1 MRIVLK
7 QFSDIA
13 LLRQI
18 SKRRTIPN
26 KGVGPKAAVRRDEAG
41 FTLLE
46 MMIVLVI
53 IAVIAG
59 LVASNVMGRPDEAKA
74 TTTRSNLAT
83 IVSALKMYR
92 LDNGAYPSSEQ
103 GLKALIEKP
112 TTPPVPGSWA
122 QGGYLTAPP
131 LDAWQKPLEYHSD
144 GMSFTIRSLG
154 RDGKQGG
161 EGVDADI
168 DGKG

>member
-13 LLRQI
+13 LLRQN
-18 SKRRTIPN
+18 SKRRTIP
-26 KGVGPKAAVRRDEAG
+26 KHAPGAKDEQG

-59 LVASNVMGRPDEAKA
+59 LITVNVMGRPDEAKA
-74 TTTRSNLAT
+74 TTTRSNITSINA
-83 IVSALKMYR
+83 ALKMYR
-92 LDNGAYPSSEQ
+92 LDNGNYPTSEQ
-103 GLKALIEKP
+103 GLKALVEKP
-112 TTPPVPGSWA
+112 TTAPVPGSWA
-122 QGGYLTAPP
+122 QDGYLSAPP
-131 LDAWQKPLEYHSD
+131 LDAWQKPYEYQSD

-154 RDGKQGG
+154 RDGKPGG

>member
-13 LLRQI
+13 LLRQNR
-18 SKRRTIPN
+18 KRRTTPN
-26 KGVGPKAAVRRDEAG
+26 GEAG

-59 LVASNVMGRPDEAKA
+59 LITVNVMGRPDEAKA
-74 TTTRSNLAT
+74 TTTKSNVGSITA
-83 IVSALKMYR
+83 ALKMYR
-92 LDNGAYPSSEQ
+92 LDSGSYPTTEQ
-103 GLKALIEKP
+103 GLKALVERP

-122 QGGYLTAPP
+122 QGGYLSAAP
-131 LDAWQKPLEYHSD
+131 LDAWQKPYEYQSD

-168 DGKG
+168 DGRG

>member
-13 LLRQI
+13 LLRQN
-18 SKRRTIPN
+18 SKRRTTP
-26 KGVGPKAAVRRDEAG
+26 KGEEG

-59 LVASNVMGRPDEAKA
+59 LVTVNVMGRPDEAKA
-74 TTTRSNLAT
+74 TTTRSNISSIAG
-83 IVSALKMYR
+83 ALKMYR
-92 LDNGAYPSSEQ
+92 LDNGAYPTSEQ
-103 GLKALIEKP
+103 GLKALVERP

-122 QGGYLTAPP
+122 QGGYLSAPAV
-131 LDAWQKPLEYHSD
+131 DGWQKPYEYQSD
-144 GMSFTIRSLG
+144 GMTFTIRSLA
-154 RDGKQGG
+154 RL
-161 EGVDADI
+161 ASSLSSSR
-168 DGKG
+168 

>member
-13 LLRQI
+13 LLRQN

-26 KGVGPKAAVRRDEAG
+26 GEAG

-59 LVASNVMGRPDEAKA
+59 LVTVNVMGRPDEARA
-74 TTTRSNLAT
+74 TTTKSNITSINA
-83 IVSALKMYR
+83 ALKMYR
-92 LDNGAYPSSEQ
+92 LDNGAYPTTEQ
-103 GLKALIEKP
+103 GLKALVERP
-112 TTPPVPGSWA
+112 TAAPVPGSWA
-122 QGGYLTAPP
+122 QGGYLSAPP
-131 LDAWQKPLEYHSD
+131 LDAWQKPYEYQSD
-144 GMSFTIRSLG
+144 GMSFTIRSFG
-154 RDGKQGG
+154 RDGKPGG

>member
-1 MRIVLK
+1 MGPGMRIVLK

-13 LLRQI
+13 PLART
-18 SKRRTIPN
+18 SKRRTPRP
-26 KGVGPKAAVRRDEAG
+26 GEEG

-59 LVASNVMGRPDEAKA
+59 LVTVNVMGRPDEAKA
-74 TTTRSNLAT
+74 TTTKSNITSINA
-83 IVSALKMYR
+83 ALKMYR
-92 LDNGAYPSSEQ
+92 LDNGNYPTTEQ
-103 GLKALIEKP
+103 GLKALVEKP
-112 TTPPVPGSWA
+112 TAAPVPGSWA
-122 QGGYLTAPP
+122 QGGYLSAPP
-131 LDAWQKPLEYHSD
+131 LDAWQKPYEYQSD
-144 GMSFTIRSLG
+144 GMVFTIRSLG
-154 RDGKQGG
+154 RDGKPGG

>member
-13 LLRQI
+13 PQRRTR
-18 SKRRTIPN
+18 KRRASS
-26 KGVGPKAAVRRDEAG
+26 GEQG

-59 LVASNVMGRPDEAKA
+59 LITVNVMGRPDEAKA
-74 TTTRSNLAT
+74 TTTKSNITSIAA
-83 IVSALKMYR
+83 ALKMYR
-92 LDNGAYPSSEQ
+92 LDNGSYPTTDQ
-103 GLKALIEKP
+103 GLKALVERP
-112 TTPPVPGSWA
+112 TTPPVPTSWP
-122 QGGYLTAPP
+122 QGGYLTTPP
-131 LDAWQKPLEYHSD
+131 LDGWQKPYDYQSD
-144 GMSFTIRSLG
+144 GATFTIRSLG

-161 EGVDADI
+161 EGVDADL

>member
-13 LLRQI
+13 LLRQN
-18 SKRRTIPN
+18 SKRRTTPN
-26 KGVGPKAAVRRDEAG
+26 GEEG

-59 LVASNVMGRPDEAKA
+59 LVTVNVMGRPDEAKA
-74 TTTRSNLAT
+74 TTTRSN
-83 IVSALKMYR
+83 VSSIIGALKMYR
-92 LDNGAYPSSEQ
+92 LDNGAYPTSEQ
-103 GLKALIEKP
+103 GLKALVERP

-122 QGGYLTAPP
+122 QGGYLSAPP
-131 LDAWQKPLEYHSD
+131 LDAWQKPYEYHSD
-144 GMSFTIRSLG
+144 GASFTIRSFG
-154 RDGKQGG
+154 RDGKPGG

>member
-13 LLRQI
+13 LLRQN
-18 SKRRTIPN
+18 SKRRTIP
-26 KGVGPKAAVRRDEAG
+26 KGESG

-59 LVASNVMGRPDEAKA
+59 LVTVNVMGRPDEAKA
-74 TTTRSNLAT
+74 TTTKSNIASIT
-83 IVSALKMYR
+83 GALKMYR
-92 LDNGAYPSSEQ
+92 LDNGAYPTSEQ
-103 GLKALIEKP
+103 GLKALVERP
-112 TTPPVPGSWA
+112 TAPPVPGSWA
-122 QGGYLTAPP
+122 QGGYLSAPA
-131 LDAWQKPLEYHSD
+131 LDAWAKPYEYQSD

-154 RDGKQGG
+154 RDGKPGG

>member
-13 LLRQI
+13 LLRQNR
-18 SKRRTIPN
+18 KRRTTPN
-26 KGVGPKAAVRRDEAG
+26 GEAG

-59 LVASNVMGRPDEAKA
+59 LITVNVMGRPDEAKA
-74 TTTRSNLAT
+74 TTTKSSISSIGA
-83 IVSALKMYR
+83 ALKMYR
-92 LDNGAYPSSEQ
+92 LDSGSYPTTEQ
-103 GLKALIEKP
+103 GLKALVERP
-112 TTPPVPGSWA
+112 TTAPVPGSWA
-122 QGGYLTAPP
+122 QGGYLSAPA
-131 LDAWQKPLEYHSD
+131 LDAWQKPYDYQSD
-144 GMSFTIRSLG
+144 GMTFTIRSLG
-154 RDGKQGG
+154 RDGKPGG

>member
-13 LLRQI
+13 LLRQN

-26 KGVGPKAAVRRDEAG
+26 GEAG

-59 LVASNVMGRPDEAKA
+59 LVTVNVMGRPDEARA
-74 TTTRSNLAT
+74 TTTKSNITSINA
-83 IVSALKMYR
+83 ALKMYR
-92 LDNGAYPSSEQ
+92 LDNGAYPTTEQ
-103 GLKALIEKP
+103 GLKALIERP
-112 TTPPVPGSWA
+112 TAAPVPGSWA
-122 QGGYLTAPP
+122 QGGYLSAPP
-131 LDAWQKPLEYHSD
+131 LDAWQKPYEYQSD
-144 GMSFTIRSLG
+144 GMSFTIRSFG
-154 RDGKQGG
+154 RDGKPGG

>member
-13 LLRQI
+13 LLRQN
-18 SKRRTIPN
+18 SKRRTTPH
-26 KGVGPKAAVRRDEAG
+26 GEAG

-59 LVASNVMGRPDEAKA
+59 LITVNVMGRPDEAKA
-74 TTTRSNLAT
+74 TTTKSNITSINA
-83 IVSALKMYR
+83 ALKMYR
-92 LDNGAYPSSEQ
+92 LDNGNYPTSEQ
-103 GLKALIEKP
+103 GLKALVEKP
-112 TTPPVPGSWA
+112 TAAPVPGSWA
-122 QGGYLTAPP
+122 QGGYLSAPA
-131 LDAWQKPLEYHSD
+131 LDAWQKPYEYQSD

-154 RDGKQGG
+154 RDGKPGG

>member
-13 LLRQI
+13 LLRQN
-18 SKRRTIPN
+18 SKRRTTPN
-26 KGVGPKAAVRRDEAG
+26 GESG

-59 LVASNVMGRPDEAKA
+59 LVTVNVMGRPDEARA
-74 TTTRSNLAT
+74 TTTKSNVTSINA
-83 IVSALKMYR
+83 ALKMYR
-92 LDNGAYPSSEQ
+92 LDNGTYPTTEQ
-103 GLKALIEKP
+103 GLKALVERP
-112 TTPPVPGSWA
+112 TAAPVPGSWA
-122 QGGYLTAPP
+122 QGGYLSAPP
-131 LDAWQKPLEYHSD
+131 LDAWQKPYEYQSD
-144 GMSFTIRSLG
+144 GMSFTIRSFG
-154 RDGKQGG
+154 RDGKPGG

>member
-13 LLRQI
+13 LLRQN
-18 SKRRTIPN
+18 SKRRTTPN
-26 KGVGPKAAVRRDEAG
+26 GESG

-59 LVASNVMGRPDEAKA
+59 LITVNVMGRPDEARA
-74 TTTRSNLAT
+74 TTTKSNITSINA
-83 IVSALKMYR
+83 ALKMYR
-92 LDNGAYPSSEQ
+92 LDNGTYPTTEQ
-103 GLKALIEKP
+103 GLKALVERP
-112 TTPPVPGSWA
+112 TAAPVPGSWA
-122 QGGYLTAPP
+122 QGGYLSAPP
-131 LDAWQKPLEYHSD
+131 LDAWQKPYEYQSD
-144 GMSFTIRSLG
+144 GMSFTIRSFG
-154 RDGKQGG
+154 RDGKPGG

>member
-13 LLRQI
+13 LLRQN
-18 SKRRTIPN
+18 SKRRTIP
-26 KGVGPKAAVRRDEAG
+26 KQAPGAKSEQG

-59 LVASNVMGRPDEAKA
+59 LITVNVMGRPDEARA
-74 TTTRSNLAT
+74 TTTRSNITSINA
-83 IVSALKMYR
+83 ALKMYR
-92 LDNGAYPSSEQ
+92 LDNGSYPTSEQ
-103 GLKALIEKP
+103 GLKALVEKP
-112 TTPPVPGSWA
+112 TTAPVPGNWA
-122 QGGYLTAPP
+122 QGGYLSAPP
-131 LDAWQKPLEYHSD
+131 LDAWQKPYEYQSD

-154 RDGKQGG
+154 RDGKPGG

>member
-13 LLRQI
+13 LLRQN
-18 SKRRTIPN
+18 SKRRTTP
-26 KGVGPKAAVRRDEAG
+26 KGIVAPKGEAG

-59 LVASNVMGRPDEAKA
+59 LVTVNVMGRPDEAKA
-74 TTTRSNLAT
+74 TTTKSNITSINA
-83 IVSALKMYR
+83 ALKMYR
-92 LDNGAYPSSEQ
+92 LDSGSYPTTEQ
-103 GLKALIEKP
+103 GLKALVEKP
-112 TTPPVPGSWA
+112 TTAPVPASWA
-122 QGGYLTAPP
+122 QGGYLSAPA
-131 LDAWQKPLEYHSD
+131 LDAWQKPYEYQSD
-144 GMSFTIRSLG
+144 GSSFTIRSLG
-154 RDGKQGG
+154 RDGKPGG

>member
-13 LLRQI
+13 PLART
-18 SKRRTIPN
+18 SKRRTARP
-26 KGVGPKAAVRRDEAG
+26 GEEG

-59 LVASNVMGRPDEAKA
+59 LVTVNVMGRPDEARA
-74 TTTRSNLAT
+74 TTTKSNITSINA
-83 IVSALKMYR
+83 ALKMYR
-92 LDNGAYPSSEQ
+92 LDNGNYPTSEQ
-103 GLKALIEKP
+103 GLKALVEKP
-112 TTPPVPGSWA
+112 TAAPVPGSWA
-122 QGGYLTAPP
+122 TGGYLSAPA
-131 LDAWQKPLEYHSD
+131 LDAWQKPYEYQSD
-144 GMSFTIRSLG
+144 GASFTIRSLG
-154 RDGKQGG
+154 RDGKPGG

>member
-1 MRIVLK
+1 MK

-13 LLRQI
+13 LLRQN
-18 SKRRTIPN
+18 SKRRTTPN
-26 KGVGPKAAVRRDEAG
+26 GESG

-59 LVASNVMGRPDEAKA
+59 LVTVNVMGRPDEARA
-74 TTTRSNLAT
+74 TTTKSNVTSINA
-83 IVSALKMYR
+83 ALKMYR
-92 LDNGAYPSSEQ
+92 LDNGTYPTTEQ
-103 GLKALIEKP
+103 GLKALVERP
-112 TTPPVPGSWA
+112 TAAPVPGSWA
-122 QGGYLTAPP
+122 QGGYLSAPP
-131 LDAWQKPLEYHSD
+131 LDAWQKPYEYQSD
-144 GMSFTIRSLG
+144 GMSFTIRSFG
-154 RDGKQGG
+154 RDGKPGG

>member
-1 MRIVLK
+1 MK

-13 LLRQI
+13 LLRQNR
-18 SKRRTIPN
+18 KRRTTPN
-26 KGVGPKAAVRRDEAG
+26 GEAG

-59 LVASNVMGRPDEAKA
+59 LITVNVMGRPDEAKA
-74 TTTRSNLAT
+74 TTTKSSISSIGA
-83 IVSALKMYR
+83 ALKMYR
-92 LDNGAYPSSEQ
+92 LDSGSYPTTEQ
-103 GLKALIEKP
+103 GLKALVERP
-112 TTPPVPGSWA
+112 TTAPVPGSWA
-122 QGGYLTAPP
+122 QGGYLSAPA
-131 LDAWQKPLEYHSD
+131 LDAWQKPYDYQSD
-144 GMSFTIRSLG
+144 GMTFTIRSLG
-154 RDGKQGG
+154 RDGKPGG